1 MREATGVS
9 GARLTEQA
17 RGVYVIAATP
27 FCDDGALDLE
37 STDRLVD
44 FYLERGVH
52 GLTVLGLMGEASKL
66 TPEEAARFVGRVTRR
81 VDGRVPVIAGV
92 SSPGLANLAALAHRV
107 IDLGAAGVMVAPIPG
122 LKGDEAVEAYF
133 AAVFEALGPGVPVCV
148 QDYPQETGVA
158 ITVPLVLRLVDRY
171 PQLVV
176 FKHEEC
182 PGLAK
187 LSRLRAEGA
196 GHRRLAVLVGN
207 GGLYYPLELRRG
219 ADGAMT
225 GFAYPEM
232 LVEVYD
238 RFTGGDPEGAE
249 DVFDIYLPLLR
260 YEQQPGFGLAVR
272 KEILHR
278 RGAIASAV
286 TRRPGPRLGPTE
298 IAELDTLLA
307 RLERR
312 LKERG

>member
-1 MREATGVS
+1 MS

-17 RGVYVIAATP
+17 RGVYVISATP
-27 FCDDGALDLE
+27 FAEDGALDLA

-52 GLTVLGLMGEASKL
+52 GLTILGLMGEASKL
-66 TPEEAARFVGRVTRR
+66 TPDEATRFVAQVARR
-81 VDGRVPVIAGV
+81 VNGRVPVVVGV
-92 SSPGLANLAALAHRV
+92 SNPGLANLAALAHRV
-107 IDLGAAGVMVAPIPG
+107 MDLGAAGVMVAPIPG

-133 AAVFEALGPGVPVCV
+133 AAVFEALGSGVPVCM

-158 ITVPLVLRLVDRY
+158 ITVPVVLRLADRY
-171 PQLVV
+171 PQLAV

-187 LSRLRAEGA
+187 LSRLRAECA
-196 GHRRLAVLVGN
+196 GHRRLAILVGN

-232 LVEVYD
+232 LVEVFN
-238 RFTGGDPEGAE
+238 RFTGGDAEGAE
-249 DVFDIYLPLLR
+249 DVFDTYLPLLR

-272 KEILHR
+272 KEILRR

-286 TRRPGPRLGPTE
+286 TRRPGPRLGPVE
-298 IAELDTLLA
+298 LVELDTLLA

>member
-1 MREATGVS
+1 M
-9 GARLTEQA
+9 RLTEGT
-17 RGVYVIAATP
+17 RGVFVISATP
-27 FCDDGALDLE
+27 FGDDGRLDLD

-44 FYLERGVH
+44 FYLDRGVH
-52 GLTVLGLMGEASKL
+52 GLTVLGIMGEAPKL
-66 TPEEAARFVGRVTRR
+66 TAEEAVTFVARVLARVR
-81 VDGRVPVIAGV
+81 DRVPVVVGV
-92 SSPGLANLAALAHRV
+92 SSPGLASMKALAVRAM
-107 IDLGAAGVMVAPIPG
+107 DLGAAGVMVAPAPG
-122 LKGDEAVEAYF
+122 LRGDEAVEAYF
-133 AAVFEALGPGVPVCV
+133 AAVFASLGPGVPVCL
-148 QDYPQETGVA
+148 QDYPQDTGVA
-158 ITVPLVLRLVDRY
+158 ITVPIVMRLVDRF

-196 GHRRLAVLVGN
+196 GRRRISILVGN

-232 LVEVYD
+232 LVQVFE
-238 RFTGGDPEGAE
+238 RFTGGDAEGAE
-249 DVFDIYLPLLR
+249 DLYDAYLPLLR

-272 KEILHR
+272 KEILRR
-278 RGAIASAV
+278 RGAIASGV
-286 TRRPGPRLGPTE
+286 TRVPGPRLTAIEHAE
-298 IAELDTLLA
+298 IDVLLT

-312 LKERG
+312 LKDLG